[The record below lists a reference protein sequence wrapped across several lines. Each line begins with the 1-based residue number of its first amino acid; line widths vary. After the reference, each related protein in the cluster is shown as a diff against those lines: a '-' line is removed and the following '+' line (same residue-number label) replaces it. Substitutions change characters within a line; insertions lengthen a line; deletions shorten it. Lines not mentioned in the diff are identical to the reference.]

1 MEVRLTTDQ
10 QAKLTQLANDKGL
23 DVDALAQEA
32 IDSYLEAEFRF
43 VEAVKLGEAEL
54 EREEYLTHEEVGARI
69 DKLFRS

>member
-1 MEVRLTTDQ
+1 MEVRLTADQ

-23 DVDALAQEA
+23 DLDALAQEA

-54 EREEYLTHEEVGARI
+54 ERGEYLTHEEVGARI
-69 DKLFRS
+69 DQLFRS